1 MLIQAQPGKHRL
13 RDRTI
18 PFLLRLGTAASESL
32 VDGKGVGFMCTMA
45 AGFVGVQ
52 SRLSFQLR
60 GGGTFTVQTDDRY
73 WLRCLL
79 VERNYET
86 DIDHFLSR
94 ALTPSDSF
102 LDCGANLGLWS
113 IAAARVIADA
123 RRVVAVEAGSRTFE
137 QLELNWAANDRSFT
151 LLHRALSQNSG
162 EQVCFF
168 SSTDHHASSTL
179 IEGLSPR
186 DAREELVT
194 SISLED
200 LLIEQS
206 SYQSRADA
214 LTFVKLDVEGLERQ
228 ILSTIL
234 PDRHGNVVFLYED
247 HGSDTEHVTK
257 VVLEQGFR
265 VAFLADDGSIEPIRP
280 GGVSRLDK
288 LKTDPGHGY
297 NLLAFAPSGQAALRM
312 STLFGLHDD

>member
-1 MLIQAQPGKHRL
+1 MLVQAHPGKHRL

-18 PFLLRLGTAASESL
+18 PVLLRLGAAASRSL
-32 VDGKGVGFMCTMA
+32 FNGKGVGFMCTIA
-45 AGFVGVQ
+45 AGLVGVQ

-79 VERNYET
+79 IERNYET

-94 ALTPSDSF
+94 ALTSVDSF

-113 IAAARVIADA
+113 IAAARVITDA
-123 RRVVAVEAGSRTFE
+123 KRVVAVEAGSRTFE
-137 QLELNWAANDRSFT
+137 QLKLNWDANDRSFT
-151 LLHRALSQNSG
+151 LMHRALSQSSG
-162 EQVCFF
+162 EKVCFF
-168 SSTDHHASSTL
+168 SSADHHASSTL
-179 IEGLSPR
+179 IEGLSPS

-214 LTFVKLDVEGLERQ
+214 LTFVKLDVEGLERR
-228 ILSTIL
+228 IISTIL
-234 PDRHGNVVFLYED
+234 PDRHGNVVLLYED

-280 GGVSRLDK
+280 GGVGRLDQ
-288 LKTDPGHGY
+288 LKTDSGHGY
-297 NLLAFAPSGQAALRM
+297 NLLAFSPNGQAALRM
-312 STLFGLHDD
+312 SALFGLHGD